1 MTEWHIALFIL
12 QHELRYL
19 NIRCSVLR
27 EPFHINRSFIDPPSK
42 MQASRIIWDLR
53 NTSESLGSLNIQDP
67 NFWLSLSCV
76 STHTLYFLLWHNSL
90 ECLSMMVNAV
100 TLWILSVYISILV
113 TIQHY
118 WGFSKVILHTHT
130 HIYIYIG
137 LQFAAQ
143 VQIIWDLGPMSP
155 IQWICREWVK
165 KLSPKEL
172 GNG

>member
-1 MTEWHIALFIL
+1 MFDWVTH
-12 QHELRYL
+12 
-19 NIRCSVLR
+19 S
-27 EPFHINRSFIDPPSK
+27 PFYIVTRVTLLKHKMFSFTWTLHINRSFIDPPSK

-118 WGFSKVILHTHT
+118 WGFSKFILYTHT
-130 HIYIYIG
+130 YIYIY
-137 LQFAAQ
+137 
-143 VQIIWDLGPMSP
+143 M
-155 IQWICREWVK
+155 
-165 KLSPKEL
+165 
-172 GNG
+172 